1 MLDRF
6 EHRNPP
12 APDRLRPRGYD
23 PGIGEP
29 ELVAGPSEHRSRLLS
44 EREQLGAPLLA
55 SVVPARH
62 LRGDARRS
70 QTRTQLTCLIAGGGC
85 ARASFAGQLARGDKL
100 A

>member
-1 MLDRF
+1 MLACTLDRF

-29 ELVAGPSEHRSRLLS
+29 EFVARPSEHRSRLLS
-44 EREQLGAPLLA
+44 EREQ
-55 SVVPARH
+55 RH

-85 ARASFAGQLARGDKL
+85 ARGSFAGQLARGDKL